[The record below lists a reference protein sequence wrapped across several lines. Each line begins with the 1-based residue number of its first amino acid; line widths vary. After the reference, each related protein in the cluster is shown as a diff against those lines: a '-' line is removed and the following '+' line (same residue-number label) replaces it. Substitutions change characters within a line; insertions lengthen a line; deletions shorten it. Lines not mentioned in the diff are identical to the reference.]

1 MIYRFKDAYKAKGEE
16 LGSKDPSS
24 LVAMLLYWPMTGEE
38 YNLLPDHV
46 KECCIGLEHP
56 ENRQALEGMLAYI
69 INNRA
74 SKAMQALLETGIEK
88 ELNEGSSVYDTTK
101 TLLKFS
107 RLCNHKCT
115 GVWKRIPRDYPTS
128 TCKHMTYIDD
138 FEDYSE
144 ALQKTSLYKEIN
156 GICSLVKDDKV
167 FFEFGTK
174 FNNLVLRE
182 RFSKEVLEQLNEVI
196 PSSSC
201 VTF

>member
-24 LVAMLLYWPMTGEE
+24 LVAMLLCWPMTEEE

-46 KECCIGLEHP
+46 KECCIGLDFP
-56 ENRQALEGMLAYI
+56 ENRQVLEEMLAYI
-69 INNRA
+69 INNRGRR
-74 SKAMQALLETGIEK
+74 AMEALLKNGEK
-88 ELNEGSSVYDTTK
+88 KIDPVYTVYDTTRVLSK
-101 TLLKFS
+101 YE
-107 RLCNHKCT
+107 RACNHKCT
-115 GVWKRIPRDYPTS
+115 GVGQRIPRDYPTS

-144 ALQKTSLYKEIN
+144 AIQKTSLYKEIN

-196 PSSSC
+196 PSPSC